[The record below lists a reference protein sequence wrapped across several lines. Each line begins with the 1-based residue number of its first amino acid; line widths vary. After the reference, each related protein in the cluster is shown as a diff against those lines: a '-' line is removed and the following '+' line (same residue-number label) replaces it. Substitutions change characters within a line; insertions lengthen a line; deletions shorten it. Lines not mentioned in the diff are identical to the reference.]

1 MGALIFLYLY
11 LCVAIVTIY
20 LLVDLCFWLITGD
33 GLNDDEGEDEEENV

>member
-33 GLNDDEGEDEEENV
+33 GLNDDEEEDEE